1 MDFAYYIVRKSN
13 MSIID
18 GATDMVSAIN
28 IANKQKF
35 ACLILQ
41 ACIITEVGLDIPE
54 TDISQDNDNEYVEPD
69 IIE

>member
-1 MDFAYYIVRKSN
+1 MDFAYYIVRKSD

-41 ACIITEVGLDIPE
+41 ACIITEVGSDMPE
-54 TDISQDNDNEYVEPD
+54 IDTLQDNNNEYVESE